1 MRQATVRFALMLMV
15 LAVPRPAAAQEIPT
29 PSIDPLP
36 TEIPTPSIDPLPT
49 DTPSPDP
56 PSPSPD
62 PPSPSPDPPSPS
74 PLPSP
79 NPTVGPQPP
88 NPTVGPQPTDSPPPP
103 PGPGTIVVIPG
114 ITPGTEL
121 STPVENREGGTT
133 LVPTNTAQG
142 PPSKGPKPSPTPELT
157 PEPTQ
162 SVTESPEPGVA
173 GSFRFPIPPREIIPL
188 VLVGLALGVLLP
200 ILLWKAYR
208 ETHRPGAFL
217 NKKRSYLEY

>member
-1 MRQATVRFALMLMV
+1 MV
-15 LAVPRPAAAQEIPT
+15 LAVPRPAAAQEVPSPTVPPLPTEIPS

-36 TEIPTPSIDPLPT
+36 TE
-49 DTPSPDP
+49 TPSPDP

-79 NPTVGPQPP
+79 SPS
-88 NPTVGPQPTDSPPPP
+88 VGPQPTDSPPPP
-103 PGPGTIVVIPG
+103 PGPGPIVVVPG
-114 ITPGTEL
+114 ITPGTEPP
-121 STPVENREGGTT
+121 TPVANREGGTT
-133 LVPTNTAQG
+133 LFPTNTDQTA
-142 PPSKGPKPSPTPELT
+142 PSTEPKPSPTPELT

-173 GSFRFPIPPREIIPL
+173 GSFRFPIPPREVIPL

-208 ETHRPGAFL
+208 ENHRPGAFL

>member
-1 MRQATVRFALMLMV
+1 MLMV
-15 LAVPRPAAAQEIPT
+15 LAVPRPAAAQEVPS

-49 DTPSPDP
+49 ETPSPDP

-74 PLPSP
+74 PLPLPSHS
-79 NPTVGPQPP
+79 
-88 NPTVGPQPTDSPPPP
+88 VGPQPTDSPPPP
-103 PGPGTIVVIPG
+103 PGPGPIVVIPG
-114 ITPGTEL
+114 ITPGTVPL
-121 STPVENREGGTT
+121 TPVENREGGAT

-142 PPSKGPKPSPTPELT
+142 SPSKEPKPSPTPELT

-173 GSFRFPIPPREIIPL
+173 GSFRFPIPPREVIPL
-188 VLVGLALGVLLP
+188 VLVGVALGVLLP

>member
-1 MRQATVRFALMLMV
+1 MLMV
-15 LAVPRPAAAQEIPT
+15 VAVPRPAAAQEIPT

-49 DTPSPDP
+49 ETPSPDP

-74 PLPSP
+74 PLPLP
-79 NPTVGPQPP
+79 GHG
-88 NPTVGPQPTDSPPPP
+88 VGPQPTDSPPPP
-103 PGPGTIVVIPG
+103 PGPGPGPIVVIPG
-114 ITPGTEL
+114 ITPGTAP
-121 STPVENREGGTT
+121 STPVENREGGAT

-142 PPSKGPKPSPTPELT
+142 SPSTERKPSPTPELT

-162 SVTESPEPGVA
+162 SVTGSPEPGVA
-173 GSFRFPIPPREIIPL
+173 GSFRFPIPPREVIPL
-188 VLVGLALGVLLP
+188 VLVGVALGVLLP

>member
-1 MRQATVRFALMLMV
+1 
-15 LAVPRPAAAQEIPT
+15 
-29 PSIDPLP
+29 
-36 TEIPTPSIDPLPT
+36 
-49 DTPSPDP
+49 
-56 PSPSPD
+56 
-62 PPSPSPDPPSPS
+62 
-74 PLPSP
+74 
-79 NPTVGPQPP
+79 
-88 NPTVGPQPTDSPPPP
+88 
-103 PGPGTIVVIPG
+103 VIPG
-114 ITPGTEL
+114 ITPGTEP

-142 PPSKGPKPSPTPELT
+142 PPSKGPRPSPTPELT